1 MTRAAPGQADV
12 MQVCENGHV
21 ITDLL
26 MSQPGRGQRHCDR
39 CGAPT
44 LDSCPTCGQKIPG
57 SVPLPGLTTT
67 GYRRAP
73 ACCATCGAA
82 FPWSRRLDR
91 ALPRDTENADL
102 DHLLRRLPAMVR
114 QMRSR
119 YSTRPTFFIADEHD
133 LEDVVRWAVALA
145 ADDVR
150 LETRTPPYAPDSRT
164 DLILPAS
171 QTIICCKLAGPTVR
185 DDAIAAELR
194 EDIGYYRDRADCEI
208 LMVLVYDPEGVLR
221 EPAVL
226 EGIWTEQVGKLAVR
240 CIIAN

>member
-1 MTRAAPGQADV
+1 MTRAGPGQADV

-82 FPWSRRLDR
+82 FPWSRRVER
-91 ALPRDTENADL
+91 SGPRETGDL
-102 DHLLRRLPAMVR
+102 EQLLRRLPAMVR

-119 YSTRPTFFIADEHD
+119 YSTRPTFSIADLHD
-133 LEDVVRWAVALA
+133 LEDTVRWALALE
-145 ADDVR
+145 ADDIR
-150 LETRTPPYAPDSRT
+150 LEIRTPVYAPDSRT
-164 DLILPAS
+164 DLILKAS
-171 QTIICCKLAGPTVR
+171 RTIVCCKLAGPLAR
-185 DDAIAAELR
+185 EDQMAAQLR
-194 EDIGYYRDRADCEI
+194 EDIDYYRDRTDCDA
-208 LMVLVYDPEGVLR
+208 LVFLVYDPEGLLR
-221 EPAVL
+221 EPEVL
-226 EGIWTEQVGKLAVR
+226 EGIWTEKIGKLSVR
-240 CIIAN
+240 CIIAG